1 MIGCRVLRLLSRGQ
15 LDPYAPGGDEVYSL
29 FRQAANW
36 PELLPPGHTFS
47 IQARVASCS
56 DVPSS
61 MLVQVRGRDAICD
74 SIRDA
79 RSAFCHVLAAVCCY
93 FLLYLQQRHF
103 MVSTAEQPSCSF
115 FWMSDN
121 GINSAS
127 QILLPCSHCTFDS
140 NSSIVRKLGAVFCYI
155 LLAFSMTTAFHASHA
170 QS

>member
-1 MIGCRVLRLLSRGQ
+1 MGCRVLRLLSRGQ

-61 MLVQVRGRDAICD
+61 MLVQIRGRDAICD

-79 RSAFCHVLAAVCCY
+79 RLDFLAYAMH
-93 FLLYLQQRHF
+93 LLLCAAMYHTF
-103 MVSTAEQPSCSF
+103 ST
-115 FWMSDN
+115 
-121 GINSAS
+121 
-127 QILLPCSHCTFDS
+127 
-140 NSSIVRKLGAVFCYI
+140 SSIVQQDQVSPSKVI
-155 LLAFSMTTAFHASHA
+155 LIIHG
-170 QS
+170 